1 YEAYTCFFICFNTE
15 LDFNNQIQ
23 YSWKS
28 HTQPVDYN
36 LQKKLIKTGK
46 LKPEEAWLQLQNIE
60 DGNPVISHAGSVY
73 WNEFRKRYIMVF
85 HQREGSSS
93 NLGEVWYAEGDTPVG
108 PWVYA
113 RKFVTHDRYSFYN
126 VGQHPLFDQENGR
139 IIYFEGTY
147 THMFSNSPS
156 PTPRYDYNQ
165 IMYRLDLNDSR
176 LSLPVPVYQ
185 VSFDKRQYDYILRE
199 TVDSLNLWQNIEQ
212 IPFFAIPPDRKFEGF
227 TPVYLKSQK
236 SSGGT
241 PAFYGLPLKSFERD
255 ILGNWVCHVAGLDL
269 QMNIEKTDNE
279 FSVSFEDS
287 TLKAYDWSLH
297 DDSVYLKIKDLH
309 ENKEYQLSASL
320 SEGGMTGTLREIKT
334 NLNLEWKAK
343 QISPIST
350 LSQSPAVIPLYEYQ
364 NRKGD
369 YYYSVNA
376 ELPDMKRAE
385 KPICLVWKNPTTLL
399 HLDFEAKPVRR

>member
-1 YEAYTCFFICFNTE
+1 
-15 LDFNNQIQ
+15 
-23 YSWKS
+23 
-28 HTQPVDYN
+28 
-36 LQKKLIKTGK
+36 
-46 LKPEEAWLQLQNIE
+46 
-60 DGNPVISHAGSVY
+60 
-73 WNEFRKRYIMVF
+73 
-85 HQREGSSS
+85 
-93 NLGEVWYAEGDTPVG
+93 
-108 PWVYA
+108 
-113 RKFVTHDRYSFYN
+113 
-126 VGQHPLFDQENGR
+126 
-139 IIYFEGTY
+139 
-147 THMFSNSPS
+147 
-156 PTPRYDYNQ
+156 
-165 IMYRLDLNDSR
+165 
-176 LSLPVPVYQ
+176 
-185 VSFDKRQYDYILRE
+185 
-199 TVDSLNLWQNIEQ
+199 
-212 IPFFAIPPDRKFEGF
+212 
-227 TPVYLKSQK
+227 
-236 SSGGT
+236 
-241 PAFYGLPLKSFERD
+241 
-255 ILGNWVCHVAGLDL
+255 
-269 QMNIEKTDNE
+269 MNIEKTNNE